1 MLNKESGQTTVEY
14 VLFIAVISAVV
25 ITLSKKVKNHLLGE
39 DGECN
44 NPESTSFVCEA
55 FNLGLL
61 DRDGGYRYFTL
72 RSR

>member
-1 MLNKESGQTTVEY
+1 MVKNNLGQTTVEY
-14 VLFIAVISAVV
+14 ILFIAVITVVV

-44 NPESTSFVCEA
+44 NPESTSFICEA

-72 RSR
+72 RNK